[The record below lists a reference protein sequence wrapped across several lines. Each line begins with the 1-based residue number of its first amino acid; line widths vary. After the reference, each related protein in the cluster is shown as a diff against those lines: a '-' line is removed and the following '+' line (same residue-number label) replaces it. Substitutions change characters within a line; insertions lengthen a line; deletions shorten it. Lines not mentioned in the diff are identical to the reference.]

1 MDGAVSQDGAH
12 MDDFVHRENIE
23 HYKKLLVN
31 RTDPAER
38 GVILKLLA
46 EETAKEP
53 PPKRE

>member
-1 MDGAVSQDGAH
+1 

-23 HYKKLLVN
+23 HYKKLLLH

-38 GVILKLLA
+38 AVIVKLLA

-53 PPKRE
+53 SLKPKGE